1 MDKQRAKDII
11 ACRCAQELK
20 DGYVVNLG
28 IGIPTQ
34 CARYFPEGVD
44 ITLHA
49 ELGLIGQGPAPTP
62 EQADPLH
69 VVDASG
75 NPATIIPGG
84 AIVDSATNFGLI
96 RGGPVDACV
105 LGALEADAEGSF
117 GNWLIPGKKLTGMG
131 GAMDLVNGSKTVI
144 LAMIHTQGNKP
155 KIVEKCTLPL
165 TGYKVVDMI
174 VTELCVLKV
183 TPEGLELAE
192 YNPELG
198 DRDTAVRI
206 IQEKTAAK
214 LHISPDLK
222 PMRLPD

>member
-1 MDKQRAKDII
+1 MWSIW
-11 ACRCAQELK
+11 
-20 DGYVVNLG
+20 
-28 IGIPTQ
+28 
-34 CARYFPEGVD
+34 
-44 ITLHA
+44 
-49 ELGLIGQGPAPTP
+49 
-62 EQADPLH
+62 
-69 VVDASG
+69 
-75 NPATIIPGG
+75 
-84 AIVDSATNFGLI
+84 
-96 RGGPVDACV
+96 
-105 LGALEADAEGSF
+105 ALEFPPNAPGISLRAWILPSMRSWDSSVRDLRLPRSRRTLSMWWTPPAILPPSF
-117 GNWLIPGKKLTGMG
+117 PAVLLWI
-131 GAMDLVNGSKTVI
+131 
-144 LAMIHTQGNKP
+144 P

-198 DRDTAVRI
+198 DRDIAIRI

>member
-1 MDKQRAKDII
+1 
-11 ACRCAQELK
+11 
-20 DGYVVNLG
+20 
-28 IGIPTQ
+28 
-34 CARYFPEGVD
+34 
-44 ITLHA
+44 
-49 ELGLIGQGPAPTP
+49 
-62 EQADPLH
+62 
-69 VVDASG
+69 
-75 NPATIIPGG
+75 
-84 AIVDSATNFGLI
+84 
-96 RGGPVDACV
+96 
-105 LGALEADAEGSF
+105 
-117 GNWLIPGKKLTGMG
+117 MG

-144 LAMIHTQGNKP
+144 LAMIHTQGDKP